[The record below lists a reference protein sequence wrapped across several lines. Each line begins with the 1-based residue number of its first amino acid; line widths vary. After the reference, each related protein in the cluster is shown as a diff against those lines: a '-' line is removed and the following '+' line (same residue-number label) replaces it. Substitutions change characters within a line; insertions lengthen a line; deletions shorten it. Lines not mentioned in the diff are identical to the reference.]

1 MLNTHTTGFKNT
13 MVALIGLETISAT
26 FSVLLAA
33 IVFGVISPNI
43 STNIVIT
50 AVAIGT
56 PLSPYKDINNDVD
69 IDVAAIFTTLFPT
82 NIDVKRLFGLSIKEP
97 TNLAPL
103 TPSSFMYLI
112 LILLKDIK
120 AVSDAEKK
128 PEPTNNIPNNTI

>member
-1 MLNTHTTGFKNT
+1 

-82 NIDVKRLFGLSIKEP
+82 NIDVKRLFGLSIKDP

-120 AVSDAEKK
+120 AVSDAEK
-128 PEPTNNIPNNTI
+128 T

>member
-1 MLNTHTTGFKNT
+1 M
-13 MVALIGLETISAT
+13 
-26 FSVLLAA
+26 LAA

-82 NIDVKRLFGLSIKEP
+82 NIDVKRLFGLSIKDP